1 MRQLITR
8 IDDELHERLKRRAAD
23 EGRSVN
29 ALVTE
34 ILRTGVPPVD
44 ARVRVRTRLE
54 RHGLRIV
61 PRTRGRVPSRDTAIA
76 STQGA
81 GRAASAALAAE
92 RAAR

>member
-8 IDDELHERLKRRAAD
+8 IDDELHERLKRRAED

-61 PRTRGRVPSRDTAIA
+61 PRIRGRVPSRDTAIA